1 MVVNKTLNEID
12 YMIKM
17 KRSFI
22 ICTYYLDTYSNF
34 YTAMLNKELKKALVD
49 IFYLEVEDFLKI
61 CSLSKRIFP
70 IFCIFVDGK
79 LVWKKCGFI
88 SYTEIS
94 NEFTKKSVLFS

>member
-1 MVVNKTLNEID
+1 MVINKTLNEID
-12 YMIKM
+12 SMIKM

-34 YTAMLNKELKKALVD
+34 YTAMLNKELKIALVD

-70 IFCIFVDGK
+70 IFCIFVNGK

-94 NEFTKKSVLFS
+94 NEFAKKSVLFS

>member
-1 MVVNKTLNEID
+1 MVINKTLNEID
-12 YMIKM
+12 SMIKM

-34 YTAMLNKELKKALVD
+34 YTAMLNKELKKALD
-49 IFYLEVEDFLKI
+49 KIKDFIKIF
-61 CSLSKRIFP
+61 SLNKRIFP

-94 NEFTKKSVLFS
+94 NEFTKKTVLFS